1 MKIVGRKNLIL
12 FPGRSVGSISLDSF
26 LALFAS
32 LRGKIFSYLG
42 ATSNTGAG
50 VPDKKLTLGV
60 LTVFLRF
67 ALAASYLSSVT
78 SRFGFWGEDTG
89 WGNYAA
95 FLEYTAKVNPYLP
108 LSVIPTLAR
117 VVDVAEI
124 AIALLLILGFR
135 IRETAFLS
143 GVMLFL
149 FAFGMNLGVGVIS
162 TLDHSVYTA
171 CVASFLL
178 AVLNDDTF
186 SLDALL
192 SVPPAVAG
200 GPAKI

>member
-1 MKIVGRKNLIL
+1 MNSK
-12 FPGRSVGSISLDSF
+12 
-26 LALFAS
+26 AL
-32 LRGKIFSYLG
+32 G
-42 ATSNTGAG
+42 
-50 VPDKKLTLGV
+50 P

-89 WGNYAA
+89 WGNYDA

-108 LSVIPTLAR
+108 LSVIPT
-117 VVDVAEI
+117 VGQIVDVAEI
-124 AIALLLILGFR
+124 SIAVLLLVGFR
-135 IRETAFLS
+135 IKETAFLS

-171 CVASFLL
+171 CVASFVL
-178 AVLNDDTF
+178 AVLDRDTF
-186 SLDALL
+186 SVDGLATKIYPPDPRSKKTTALSRFWFTDRIYVRNRTDPFSSCEL
-192 SVPPAVAG
+192 FF
-200 GPAKI
+200 

>member
-1 MKIVGRKNLIL
+1 MNNK
-12 FPGRSVGSISLDSF
+12 
-26 LALFAS
+26 AL
-32 LRGKIFSYLG
+32 G
-42 ATSNTGAG
+42 
-50 VPDKKLTLGV
+50 P
-60 LTVFLRF
+60 LTVFTRF

-108 LSVIPTLAR
+108 LSLIPTVAR
-117 VVDVAEI
+117 IVDVAEI
-124 AIALLLILGFR
+124 SIALLLLLGFR
-135 IRETAFLS
+135 IKETAFVS

-171 CVASFLL
+171 CIASFLL
-178 AVLNDDTF
+178 AALDDRTF

-192 SVPPAVAG
+192 AS
-200 GPAKI
+200 